1 MPFFGSFPSSIILAQ
16 CCISKSCQSVE
27 NQRFSHVLRVYR
39 NAIPPENV
47 KKKTLSGAFGGHRYI
62 QHWAKTGENN

>member
-16 CCISKSCQSVE
+16 CCISKPCQSVE
-27 NQRFSHVLRVYR
+27 NQRFSHVFRVYR

-47 KKKTLSGAFGGHRYI
+47 KKTQGTDI